1 MTKKGSYIG
10 GSSIINTGHKKID
23 TKKFHSEA
31 DRRVQLYNELNKKD
45 PNHITASYLRSE
57 NIYNGAQ
64 GIYMDKLNTRSLSN
78 NEHGVTVSL
87 LHTGD
92 YYPDELSDDGVIYHY
107 PNTIRANGARDKAE
121 IEATKN
127 CHSLNIPLFVIL
139 EGKTSKTRKVK
150 LGWVLDFD
158 DDAKIFLV
166 SFDKSIPNFVRIKKN
181 DPFNLTGKQSG
192 KLTKTKARPNQ
203 QKFRFEC
210 FVNYG
215 SKCGVCSLTH
225 PKLLE
230 AAHIRSKEF
239 NGSDDWR
246 NGMILCRN
254 HHTAFDKNLF
264 RVLPSSYEIICDDK
278 NLLLT
283 EKKLNHLKNYPHID
297 ALKWK
302 YKHKKT

>member
-181 DPFNLTGKQSG
+181 
-192 KLTKTKARPNQ
+192 
-203 QKFRFEC
+203 
-210 FVNYG
+210 
-215 SKCGVCSLTH
+215 
-225 PKLLE
+225 
-230 AAHIRSKEF
+230 
-239 NGSDDWR
+239 
-246 NGMILCRN
+246 
-254 HHTAFDKNLF
+254 
-264 RVLPSSYEIICDDK
+264 
-278 NLLLT
+278 
-283 EKKLNHLKNYPHID
+283 
-297 ALKWK
+297 
-302 YKHKKT
+302 